1 VISCSRGDHRA
12 PSNCR
17 GHRAG
22 CNFFMCARGPKVD
35 RLLVKMLV
43 RLGPMGN
50 ESPKAQISGGKAASF
65 ANALRTTR
73 STCASQRILRSRRGD
88 RSTCAVA
95 TDCPEAKNPLINPVT
110 KPSQIILDKGL
121 VLDKESRALTLLC
134 RSTGKTSLSGIKHQ
148 PLTQPL

>member
-22 CNFFMCARGPKVD
+22 CNFFMCARVPKVD
-35 RLLVKMLV
+35 RLLLKMPV

-73 STCASQRILRSRRGD
+73 STCV
-88 RSTCAVA
+88 VA
-95 TDCPEAKNPLINPVT
+95 TDRPEAEVRGSILL
-110 KPSQIILDKGL
+110 PSL
-121 VLDKESRALTLLC
+121 R
-134 RSTGKTSLSGIKHQ
+134 R
-148 PLTQPL
+148 

>member
-1 VISCSRGDHRA
+1 MISCSRGDHGA

-22 CNFFMCARGPKVD
+22 CNFFMCARVPKVD
-35 RLLVKMLV
+35 RLLRKMPV

-50 ESPKAQISGGKAASF
+50 ESPKAQISGGKAASS

-73 STCASQRILRSRRGD
+73 STCV
-88 RSTCAVA
+88 VA
-95 TDCPEAKNPLINPVT
+95 TDSGSGSPRFNPVT

-148 PLTQPL
+148 PLTQP